1 MVLQITLNL
10 FILSLTSLTC
20 SYPQHDLYHNRNPLY
35 IKLLFPYI
43 DQGITCVCVY
53 LNTLTLQHVCTCHYK
68 YYIFT
73 DFMTWKGQIT
83 GCYVCVYLNTYDMY
97 VHVITNMTGY
107 CIFTI
112 LYVTQ
117 YLTCLYMSSLHNM
130 NRVLCV
136 QSCNLTYKMYIHVN
150 L

>member
-43 DQGITCVCVY
+43 DQGITC
-53 LNTLTLQHVCTCHYK
+53 
-68 YYIFT
+68 
-73 DFMTWKGQIT
+73 
-83 GCYVCVYLNTYDMY
+83 VCVYLNTYDMY

-136 QSCNLTYKMYIHVN
+136 QSCNLTLQNVCVCQLVTQYFIITSDQI
-150 L
+150 